1 METYS
6 AAARAG
12 QLLAPLATLKVTSAG
27 SEPSEV
33 TEVAVKPTGLPSG
46 SLRVI
51 TQTPDACLLKAAFRA
66 SVALLICSKIISF
79 VRVPRITEFSTLLF
93 AYNNQNKKVK
103 PSMTSSI
110 RIINLTGKQ
119 ITRELVATQIPRA
132 KIDVEAAVESIRPLV
147 ESIRTDGAKP
157 IVATAKALDG
167 IDIEPIK
174 VARTELEQALQD
186 LSPDLRKALE
196 TAVVRVR
203 KVSKANLPQNTN
215 TVLTEGAV
223 VSQRWV
229 PIESVGLYVPGG
241 KAVYPSSVVMNVVPA
256 QVAGVKQISIA
267 TPGQKAFGGRP
278 HPTVLATAA
287 LLGVEDVYVIGGP
300 AAVAAFAYGVP
311 EIGLAPVDLV
321 TGPGNVYVAA
331 AKRIVQGTIAID
343 SEAGPTE
350 IMILA
355 DDSANPRFIA
365 ADLISQA
372 EHDELAAAVLVTDS
386 ENLIAAV
393 MTEIDSQVAQTANQ
407 ERVLAALGGQ
417 QSSLVLVSGLDQA
430 VAIANLY
437 AAEHLSIQTR
447 SSDSLGVLVHNA
459 GAIFLGSHS
468 PVSLG
473 DYLAGSNHVLP
484 TGGQAKFS
492 SGLGVHTFLK
502 AQQLINYDK
511 LALSEVANSVIAIA
525 NQESLQAHGD
535 AIKVRS

>member
-1 METYS
+1 
-6 AAARAG
+6 
-12 QLLAPLATLKVTSAG
+12 
-27 SEPSEV
+27 
-33 TEVAVKPTGLPSG
+33 
-46 SLRVI
+46 
-51 TQTPDACLLKAAFRA
+51 
-66 SVALLICSKIISF
+66 
-79 VRVPRITEFSTLLF
+79 
-93 AYNNQNKKVK
+93 
-103 PSMTSSI
+103 MTSSI

-119 ITRELVATQIPRA
+119 ITRELVASEVPRA
-132 KIDVEAAVESIRPLV
+132 KIDVAAAVQSILPLV

-157 IVATAKALDG
+157 IIATAKALDG

-174 VARTELEQALQD
+174 VSRTELDQALQE
-186 LSPDLRKALE
+186 LSPVLRQALE
-196 TAVVRVR
+196 IAIERVR
-203 KVSKANLPQNTN
+203 KVSSANLPKDTH
-215 TVLTEGAV
+215 TVLSEGAV

-256 QVAGVKQISIA
+256 QVAGVKHISIA

-278 HPTVLATAA
+278 DPTVLATAA

-300 AAVAAFAYGVP
+300 AAVAAFAYGVA
-311 EIGLAPVDLV
+311 EIGLEPVDLV
-321 TGPGNVYVAA
+321 TGPGNVFVAA
-331 AKRIVQGTIAID
+331 AKRILQGTIAID

-355 DDSANPRFIA
+355 DDSADPRFVA

-393 MTEIDSQVAQTANQ
+393 MTEIDKQVAQTANQ
-407 ERVLAALGGQ
+407 ERVLAALSGQ
-417 QSSLVLVSGLDQA
+417 QSSLVLVSDLAQA

-447 SSDSLGVLVHNA
+447 DNSSLSELIHSA
-459 GAIFLGSHS
+459 GAIFLGSYS

-502 AQQLINYDK
+502 AQQLIDYNQK
-511 LALSEVANSVIAIA
+511 ALSEVANSVIAIA
-525 NQESLQAHGD
+525 NQESLQAHAE